1 MNAISCIFYYDY
13 VKATTLLTLFVSV
26 SHYKE
31 QTCNLCVCVC
41 VCVYELFHNF
51 SKWKALSK

>member
-41 VCVYELFHNF
+41 VYELFHNF